1 PLFRRFSPPPP
12 VIPLRPDSRFL
23 SAPPPR
29 TLTREVEFLRL
40 GPFARRCPRRPRGNA
55 TAHSQIAS
63 AYHIVFLTSKF
74 TSVGVLAQSF
84 SASTLLAA
92 RRSQSHGL
100 PQYVSNSFQSR
111 CFGSGLLRAERHI
124 AGDGGES
131 NVITPRRFR
140 ALLLPS
146 SLRCPR
152 ALDPRPSWTLGDVL
166 AELDAL
172 DATRQAAPLT
182 PLKQPPDWAGDGIP
196 RDKAFVMRVDDE
208 DDTDDEHDISDGVS
222 QALVPKGARFSFN
235 DLESSD
241 SEDELCQV
249 APYHLMEKR
258 NLEKS
263 ILLELERVH
272 HLKVQEEV
280 RSKLAALEVC
290 HQNEIQ
296 RTISA
301 FARLQKYSESR
312 KEIDRRLDV
321 HFQRRIAEVLDKHLS
336 MVQRDHEQKSQI
348 AERRIKDDAA
358 LEEAKRQE
366 QAIKDKKLRQER
378 VRQEAE
384 ARQKEAAKLAAEA
397 RKTAFEAAQKEA
409 AEKEAADMEAAKL
422 RDATASQS
430 RQNSQNNVAGIKVFA
445 DKYALE
451 AESRRRALVH
461 NQVPESIHLSKIIS
475 IVKSR
480 NTKDKTFGNLAF
492 ACGYVMLLVTNQVP
506 EGMDYLLA
514 EFNRVCIYTVPKHL
528 HALNAQ
534 VRNRDYYRLIGY
546 QEENGQLESTESYLT
561 YVVAYVKLYAA
572 MIQGWKWLAMFLNAL
587 PASTATAY
595 ALHAFLKM
603 AGFALHKKY
612 GSQFMKIL
620 DVISRC
626 ILPAL
631 KEQGNKMQSE
641 AVNNLQNYLNDKI
654 YLEEPEGQYLVQQ
667 LLSKELFM

>member
-1 PLFRRFSPPPP
+1 M
-12 VIPLRPDSRFL
+12 
-23 SAPPPR
+23 
-29 TLTREVEFLRL
+29 
-40 GPFARRCPRRPRGNA
+40 GFAR
-55 TAHSQIAS
+55 
-63 AYHIVFLTSKF
+63 V
-74 TSVGVLAQSF
+74 
-84 SASTLLAA
+84 
-92 RRSQSHGL
+92 
-100 PQYVSNSFQSR
+100 
-111 CFGSGLLRAERHI
+111 E
-124 AGDGGES
+124 
-131 NVITPRRFR
+131 
-140 ALLLPS
+140 
-146 SLRCPR
+146 LRCPR

-172 DATRQAAPLT
+172 DATRRAAQPT
-182 PLKQPPDWAGDGIP
+182 PLKQPPDWASDGSA
-196 RDKAFVMRVDDE
+196 RQKAFVMRVDDE
-208 DDTDDEHDISDGVS
+208 DDSDDEHDISDGES
-222 QALVPKGARFSFN
+222 HALVAKGARFSCN

-241 SEDELCQV
+241 SDDESGGQV
-249 APYHLMEKR
+249 APYLLMEKM

-263 ILLELERVH
+263 ILLELEREH

-280 RSKLAALEVC
+280 RSKLSALEAC

-301 FARLQKYSESR
+301 FARLQKYAESR

-321 HFQRRIAEVLDKHLS
+321 HFQRRIAEVLDRHLS

-348 AERRIKDDAA
+348 VERRIRDDAA
-358 LEEAKRQE
+358 LEEAKRKE
-366 QAIKDKKLRQER
+366 QAIKEEKLRQER
-378 VRQEAE
+378 ARQDSE

-397 RKTAFEAAQKEA
+397 RKAAFEAAQKEA
-409 AEKEAADMEAAKL
+409 AEKEAAEKEAAKL
-422 RDATASQS
+422 REAAASQS
-430 RQNSQNNVAGIKVFA
+430 SENSQNNIAGIKVFA

-451 AESRRRALVH
+451 AESRRCALVH
-461 NQVPESIHLSKIIS
+461 NQVPENIHLNKEFSKYDRQIAKSIGKLMPTTDSVRARASELIKALDGRDCPRPIACSLFANKIIS

-506 EGMDYLLA
+506 DAMEYLLA
-514 EFNRVCIYTVPKHL
+514 EFNRVCLYTVPKHL

-534 VRNRDYYRLIGY
+534 ARNRDYYRLIGY

-561 YVVAYVKLYAA
+561 YIVAYIKMYAA
-572 MIQGWKWLAMFLNAL
+572 MIQTEIKGVRHPHGLAEGWKWLAMFLNAL
-587 PASTATAY
+587 PATTATAC

-612 GSQFMKIL
+612 GSQFLKIL

-626 ILPAL
+626 FLPAL
-631 KEQGNKMQSE
+631 KDQGNKMQSE

-654 YLEEPEGQYLVQQ
+654 YLQEPEGQYLVQQ

>member
-1 PLFRRFSPPPP
+1 MGF
-12 VIPLRPDSRFL
+12 
-23 SAPPPR
+23 
-29 TLTREVEFLRL
+29 TRVE
-40 GPFARRCPRRPRGNA
+40 
-55 TAHSQIAS
+55 
-63 AYHIVFLTSKF
+63 
-74 TSVGVLAQSF
+74 
-84 SASTLLAA
+84 
-92 RRSQSHGL
+92 
-100 PQYVSNSFQSR
+100 
-111 CFGSGLLRAERHI
+111 
-124 AGDGGES
+124 
-131 NVITPRRFR
+131 
-140 ALLLPS
+140 
-146 SLRCPR
+146 LRCPR
-152 ALDPRPSWTLGDVL
+152 ALDPRPNWTLGDVL

-172 DATRQAAPLT
+172 DATRRAAPPT
-182 PLKQPPDWAGDGIP
+182 PLKQPPDWAADGSA
-196 RDKAFVMRVDDE
+196 REKAFVMRVDDE
-208 DDTDDEHDISDGVS
+208 DDTEDEHDISDGIS

-241 SEDELCQV
+241 SEDELDVQV
-249 APYHLMEKR
+249 AYHLMEKR

-263 ILLELERVH
+263 ILLELEREH

-348 AERRIKDDAA
+348 VERRIRDDAA

-366 QAIKDKKLRQER
+366 QAIKEEKLRQER
-378 VRQEAE
+378 ARQEAE
-384 ARQKEAAKLAAEA
+384 AKQKEAAKLAAEA

-409 AEKEAADMEAAKL
+409 AEKEAAEMEAAKL

-430 RQNSQNNVAGIKVFA
+430 SQNSQNNVTGIKVFG

-451 AESRRRALVH
+451 AESRRRASVH
-461 NQVPESIHLSKIIS
+461 NQVPESVHLSKEFSKYDRQIAKSISKLMPTTDSVKARASELIKALDGQDCPRPVACCLFANKIIS

-506 EGMDYLLA
+506 EAMDYLLT

-534 VRNRDYYRLIGY
+534 ARNRDYYRLIGY

-572 MIQGWKWLAMFLNAL
+572 MIQTEIKGVRHPYGLAEGWKWLAMFLNAL

-626 ILPAL
+626 FLPVL

-654 YLEEPEGQYLVQQ
+654 YLKEPEGQYLVQQ

>member
-1 PLFRRFSPPPP
+1 
-12 VIPLRPDSRFL
+12 
-23 SAPPPR
+23 
-29 TLTREVEFLRL
+29 
-40 GPFARRCPRRPRGNA
+40 
-55 TAHSQIAS
+55 
-63 AYHIVFLTSKF
+63 
-74 TSVGVLAQSF
+74 
-84 SASTLLAA
+84 
-92 RRSQSHGL
+92 
-100 PQYVSNSFQSR
+100 
-111 CFGSGLLRAERHI
+111 
-124 AGDGGES
+124 
-131 NVITPRRFR
+131 
-140 ALLLPS
+140 
-146 SLRCPR
+146 
-152 ALDPRPSWTLGDVL
+152 
-166 AELDAL
+166 
-172 DATRQAAPLT
+172 
-182 PLKQPPDWAGDGIP
+182 
-196 RDKAFVMRVDDE
+196 MRIDDE
-208 DDTDDEHDISDGVS
+208 DDTEDEHDISDGVS

-235 DLESSD
+235 DPESSD
-241 SEDELCQV
+241 SEDELDGQV
-249 APYHLMEKR
+249 APYRLMEKL

-263 ILLELERVH
+263 ILLELEREH
-272 HLKVQEEV
+272 DLKVQEEV

-301 FARLQKYSESR
+301 FDRLQKYSESR

-348 AERRIKDDAA
+348 VERRIKDDAA

-366 QAIKDKKLRQER
+366 QAIKDEKLRQER

-409 AEKEAADMEAAKL
+409 VEKEAADMEAPKL
-422 RDATASQS
+422 RDETASQS
-430 RQNSQNNVAGIKVFA
+430 SQNSQNNVAGIKVFA

-461 NQVPESIHLSKIIS
+461 NQVPESVHLSKEFSKYDRQIAKSISKLMPTTDSVKARASELIKALAGQDCPRPVACCLFANKIIS

-506 EGMDYLLA
+506 EAMDYLLA

-546 QEENGQLESTESYLT
+546 QEESEQLESTESYLT

-572 MIQGWKWLAMFLNAL
+572 MIQTEIKGVRHPHGLAEGWKWLAMFLNAL

-626 ILPAL
+626 FLPAL

-641 AVNNLQNYLNDKI
+641 AVNNLQNYLNDKM

>member
-1 PLFRRFSPPPP
+1 MGFER
-12 VIPLRPDSRFL
+12 
-23 SAPPPR
+23 
-29 TLTREVEFLRL
+29 VE
-40 GPFARRCPRRPRGNA
+40 
-55 TAHSQIAS
+55 
-63 AYHIVFLTSKF
+63 
-74 TSVGVLAQSF
+74 
-84 SASTLLAA
+84 
-92 RRSQSHGL
+92 
-100 PQYVSNSFQSR
+100 
-111 CFGSGLLRAERHI
+111 
-124 AGDGGES
+124 
-131 NVITPRRFR
+131 
-140 ALLLPS
+140 
-146 SLRCPR
+146 LRCPP

-172 DATRQAAPLT
+172 DATRRAGPPT
-182 PLKQPPDWAGDGIP
+182 PLKQPPEWYPTEATAHDTA
-196 RDKAFVMRVDDE
+196 RNKAFVMRVDDE
-208 DDTDDEHDISDGVS
+208 DSTEDEDDSGDEVVQG
-222 QALVPKGARFSFN
+222 LVAKGARFSCI
-235 DLESSD
+235 DLQSSD
-241 SEDELCQV
+241 SEESDNELDGQI

-263 ILLELERVH
+263 ILLELEREH

-280 RSKLAALEVC
+280 RSKIAELEIC

-301 FARLQKYSESR
+301 FGRLQKYAESR

-348 AERRIKDDAA
+348 VERRIRDDAA
-358 LEEAKRQE
+358 IEEAKRKE
-366 QAIKDKKLRQER
+366 KAIKEEKIRQEKA
-378 VRQEAE
+378 RQEAE
-384 ARQKEAAKLAAEA
+384 ARQKEAAKVAAEA

-409 AEKEAADMEAAKL
+409 AQKEAAQKEAAEKEAAKKNEA
-422 RDATASQS
+422 
-430 RQNSQNNVAGIKVFA
+430 NSVLPGVKVFA
-445 DKYALE
+445 TNSALE
-451 AESRRRALVH
+451 AESRRRALH
-461 NQVPESIHLSKIIS
+461 DQMPANIHLSKEFSKYDRQIAKSISKLMPTTDSVKARANELIKALDGQDCPRPIACRLFANKIIS

-492 ACGYVMLLVTNQVP
+492 ACGYVMLLVTHQVP
-506 EGMDYLLA
+506 DAMDYLLA

-534 VRNRDYYRLIGY
+534 ARNRDYYRLIGY

-572 MIQGWKWLAMFLNAL
+572 MIQTEIKGVRHPHGLAEGWKWLAMFLNAL
-587 PASTATAY
+587 PATTATAC

-603 AGFALHKKY
+603 AGHALHKKY

-626 ILPAL
+626 FLPAL
-631 KEQGNKMQSE
+631 KDQGNRIQSE

-654 YLEEPEGQYLVQQ
+654 YLVEPEGQYLAQQ
-667 LLSKELFM
+667 LLSKELFL